1 VFRIIDSATRKE
13 ARNLVTLG
21 TLSLLYR
28 RVCCRAMF
36 AGRQTNKHSKFNLLD
51 MQGNAMPQNVL
62 LIHDDGAKA
71 KVVKDALT
79 NSSDGF
85 FVVEWVERCAEA
97 EQRLRKDGKERIA
110 AILTNLF
117 LPDSQGQETFDR
129 IFQISPDVPI
139 LVLSSLGHEDA
150 AKLAVRRGAQ
160 DYLLED
166 YLDSYLLPKALR
178 NMLER
183 ASNAEALFR
192 EKERAQVTLNSIGDA
207 VVCTDV
213 SGNLTFLNPIAEA
226 LTGWRADEAVG
237 RPFAQVF
244 RIIDV
249 LDHRRMIDPMALVTK
264 TNKPVNLPQGS
275 ILIRRDGIEAAIED
289 STAPIHDRRG
299 RVTGGV
305 MVFHD
310 VTQARAMSQ
319 KMTHLAQYDYLTD
332 LPNRL
337 LLNDRL
343 TQAISVAHRHR
354 QHLAV
359 LFVDVDR
366 FKHINDSLGHL
377 IGDKLIVSIAQRLA
391 ASVRGSDTISRQGG
405 DEFVI
410 LLSSVAHAA
419 DAALSA
425 QKILTNA
432 GRPHRVEKHELK
444 ITLSIGIGIY
454 PDDGTDAEALVK
466 NADIAMLNAKHNG
479 RNNYQ
484 FFKPTM
490 NERALERQSIEG
502 ALRHALDRDEFVL
515 HYQPKLDLGA
525 ETLTG
530 AEALIRWRQ
539 PERGIVFPRE
549 FIRIAEQCGY
559 IVPIGQWVLREAC
572 RQRRTWLDAHLA
584 AIPIAI
590 NISAVELR
598 SNNFVGHVREIL
610 RETGLEPQYLEF
622 ELTETAF
629 MQDPQSTIAVLR
641 ELKDIGIQL
650 TLDDFGTGYSSLSYL
665 KRFPI
670 DSLKIDKSFVHGLC
684 TDSDDSKLVSAVINL
699 GRSFHLQVIA
709 EGVETRQQFLAL
721 QAQDCSEGQGNY
733 FQEPIAAAE
742 FAKLLGADL
751 STTVLA

>member
-1 VFRIIDSATRKE
+1 MGEVRKD
-13 ARNLVTLG
+13 G
-21 TLSLLYR
+21 
-28 RVCCRAMF
+28 
-36 AGRQTNKHSKFNLLD
+36 
-51 MQGNAMPQNVL
+51 AMPQMVL
-62 LIHDDGAKA
+62 LVHGDGAKA
-71 KVVKDALT
+71 KVVSDALL
-79 NSSDGF
+79 NSTDGF
-85 FVVEWVERCAEA
+85 FIVEWVEMCSEGLR
-97 EQRLRKDGKERIA
+97 RLRKDGKERIA
-110 AILTNLF
+110 AILVNLF
-117 LPDSQGQETFDR
+117 LPDSHGLETLQRLFK
-129 IFQISPDVPI
+129 ISPDVPI
-139 LVLSSLGHEDA
+139 LVLSSVEHENT
-150 AKLAVRRGAQ
+150 AKLAVQRGAQ
-160 DYLLED
+160 DYILED
-166 YLDSYLLPKALR
+166 HLDSYSLPKALR

-213 SGNLTFLNPIAEA
+213 SGNVTFLNPIAEA
-226 LTGWRADEAVG
+226 LSGWSADEAIG
-237 RPFAQVF
+237 RPFVQVF
-244 RIIDV
+244 RIIDI
-249 LDHRRMIDPMALVTK
+249 LDHRHAVDPMALVIK
-264 TNKPVNLPQGS
+264 TNKALKLPPNS
-275 ILIRRDGIEAAIED
+275 ILIRRDKMELAIED

-310 VTQARAMSQ
+310 VTQARAVSQ
-319 KMTHLAQYDYLTD
+319 KMSHLAQYDYLTD

-337 LLNDRL
+337 LLHDRL
-343 TQAISVAHRHR
+343 SQAICAAHRL
-354 QHLAV
+354 QKYLAV

-366 FKHINDSLGHL
+366 FKHVNDSLGHL
-377 IGDKLIVSIAQRLA
+377 IGDKLLSSIAQRLVD
-391 ASVRGSDTISRQGG
+391 SVRSSDTISRQGG

-425 QKILTNA
+425 QKLLTAA
-432 GRPHRVEKHELK
+432 GMPHRVEEHDLQ
-444 ITLSIGIGIY
+444 ITLSVGISIY
-454 PDDGTDAEALVK
+454 PEDGTDAETLVK
-466 NADIAMLNAKHNG
+466 NADTAMLNAKDSG

-484 FFKPTM
+484 FFRPAM
-490 NERALERQSIEG
+490 NEHAQERQSIEG
-502 ALRHALDRDEFVL
+502 NLRHALERGEFVL
-515 HYQPKLDLGA
+515 HYQPKLDLVT

-539 PERGIVFPRE
+539 PKRGTVFPQD
-549 FIRIAEQCGY
+549 FIPIAEQCGY
-559 IVPIGQWVLREAC
+559 IVPIGRWVLREAC
-572 RQRRTWLDAHLA
+572 RQRRFWLDAHLA

-598 SNNFVGHVREIL
+598 SNHFVAHVHEIL
-610 RETGLEPQYLEF
+610 QETGLDPQYLEF

-641 ELKDIGIQL
+641 ALKDLGIQL

-670 DSLKIDKSFVHGLC
+670 NALKIDKSFVRGLC

-709 EGVETRQQFLAL
+709 EGVETREQFMAL
-721 QAQDCSEGQGNY
+721 QAQNCAEGQGYY
-733 FQEPIAAAE
+733 FQKPIAADE

-751 STTVLA
+751 STTLEA

>member
-1 VFRIIDSATRKE
+1 
-13 ARNLVTLG
+13 
-21 TLSLLYR
+21 
-28 RVCCRAMF
+28 
-36 AGRQTNKHSKFNLLD
+36 
-51 MQGNAMPQNVL
+51 MPQTVL
-62 LIHDDGAKA
+62 LIHGDAAKA
-71 KVVKDALT
+71 GVVKDALL
-79 NSSDGF
+79 NSTDGF
-85 FVVEWVERCAEA
+85 FVVEWVETCSEGVR
-97 EQRLRKDGKERIA
+97 RLRRDGKERIA
-110 AILTNLF
+110 AILVNL
-117 LPDSQGQETFDR
+117 LLSDSHGVETFDR
-129 IFQISPDVPI
+129 IMQASPDIPI
-139 LVLSSLGHEDA
+139 LVLSTREHENA
-150 AKLAVRRGAQ
+150 AKLAVQRGAQ
-160 DYLLED
+160 DYILED
-166 YLDSYLLPKALR
+166 HLDSYFLPKALR

-183 ASNAEALFR
+183 SSNAETLFR

-213 SGNLTFLNPIAEA
+213 SGNVTFLNPIAET
-226 LTGWRADEAVG
+226 LCGWSADEAIG
-237 RPFAQVF
+237 RPFGQVF

-249 LDHRRMIDPMALVTK
+249 SDRRHAMDPMAMVIE
-264 TNKPVNLPQGS
+264 TNKTLSLPQGS
-275 ILIRRDGIEAAIED
+275 MLIRPDGTESAIED

-319 KMTHLAQYDYLTD
+319 KMSHLAQYDYLTD

-343 TQAISVAHRHR
+343 SQAICAAHRLQ

-366 FKHINDSLGHL
+366 FKYVNDSLGHL
-377 IGDKLIVSIAQRLA
+377 IGDKLLSSIAQRLVD
-391 ASVRGSDTISRQGG
+391 SVRSSDTISRQGG

-425 QKILTNA
+425 QKLLTVA
-432 GRPHRVEKHELK
+432 GMPHRIEEHDLQ
-444 ITLSIGIGIY
+444 ITLSVGISIY
-454 PDDGTDAEALVK
+454 PDDGTDAETLVK
-466 NADIAMLNAKHNG
+466 NADIAMLNAKDNG

-484 FFKPTM
+484 FFRAAM
-490 NERALERQSIEG
+490 NEHALERQSIEG
-502 ALRHALDRDEFVL
+502 CLRHALDRGEFVL
-515 HYQPKLDLGA
+515 HYQPKLDLLT
-525 ETLTG
+525 ETITG

-539 PERGIVFPRE
+539 PERGIVFPQD
-549 FIRIAEQCGY
+549 FIPIAERCGY
-559 IVPIGQWVLREAC
+559 IVPIGRWVLREAC
-572 RQRRTWLDAHLA
+572 RQRRNWLDSHLA

-598 SNNFVGHVREIL
+598 SNNFVDHVRAIL
-610 RETGLEPQYLEF
+610 DETELEPQYLEF

-629 MQDPQSTIAVLR
+629 MQDSQSTIAVLR
-641 ELKDIGIQL
+641 ALRDMGIQL

-670 DSLKIDKSFVHGLC
+670 SALKIDRSFVRGVC

-709 EGVETRQQFLAL
+709 EGIETREQFIAL
-721 QAQDCSEGQGNY
+721 QAQNCAQGQGDY
-733 FQEPIAAAE
+733 FQKPIAANE
-742 FAKLLGADL
+742 FAELLRADR
-751 STTVLA
+751 SATVVA

>member
-1 VFRIIDSATRKE
+1 
-13 ARNLVTLG
+13 
-21 TLSLLYR
+21 
-28 RVCCRAMF
+28 
-36 AGRQTNKHSKFNLLD
+36 
-51 MQGNAMPQNVL
+51 MPQTVL

-71 KVVKDALT
+71 KSVEDALS

-85 FVVEWVERCAEA
+85 FIVEWVESCAEA
-97 EQRLRKDGKERIA
+97 VQQLRRDGKERIA
-110 AILTNLF
+110 AILVNLF
-117 LPDSQGQETFDR
+117 LPDSHGLETLDR

-150 AKLAVRRGAQ
+150 AKLAVQRGAQ

-166 YLDSYLLPKALR
+166 HLDSYLLPKALR

-213 SGNLTFLNPIAEA
+213 LGNVTFLNPIAEA
-226 LTGWRADEAVG
+226 LTGWPADEAIG
-237 RPFAQVF
+237 HPFVHAF
-244 RIIDV
+244 RIVNV
-249 LDHRRMIDPMALVTK
+249 LDHRRAVDPMTLVIE
-264 TNKPVNLPQGS
+264 TNKPLSLPEGS
-275 ILIRRDGIEAAIED
+275 ILIRRDGIESAIED

-319 KMTHLAQYDYLTD
+319 KMSHLAQYDYLTD

-343 TQAISVAHRHR
+343 NQAISVAHRH
-354 QHLAV
+354 QQDLAV

-366 FKHINDSLGHL
+366 FKHVNDSLGHL
-377 IGDKLIVSIAQRLA
+377 IGDKLLLSIAQRLV
-391 ASVRGSDTISRQGG
+391 ASVRSSDTISRQGG

-425 QKILTNA
+425 QKILTVA
-432 GRPHRVEKHELK
+432 GMPHRVEEHDLQ
-444 ITLSIGIGIY
+444 ITLSVGIAIY
-454 PDDGTDAEALVK
+454 PDDGTDAETLVK
-466 NADIAMLNAKHNG
+466 NADIAMLNAKDSG

-484 FFKPTM
+484 FFRPTM
-490 NERALERQSIEG
+490 NEHAQERQSIEG
-502 ALRHALDRDEFVL
+502 SLRHALDRGEFEL
-515 HYQPKLDLGA
+515 HYQPKMDLTA

-539 PERGIVFPRE
+539 PERGIVCPHD
-549 FIRIAEQCGY
+549 FIPIAEQCGY
-559 IVPIGQWVLREAC
+559 IVPIGRWVLREAC
-572 RQRRTWLDAHLA
+572 RQRRSWLDAHLA

-598 SNNFVGHVREIL
+598 SNNFVAHVREIL
-610 RETGLEPQYLEF
+610 RETGLEPRYLEF

-641 ELKDIGIQL
+641 ELKDMGIQL

-709 EGVETRQQFLAL
+709 EGVETREQFLAL
-721 QAQDCSEGQGNY
+721 QAQNCAEGQGYY
-733 FQEPIAAAE
+733 FQKPVAADE

-751 STTVLA
+751 SATLTA